1 MKKLICLGGC
11 CIALSASAQ
20 QVLPATAVSKAVDST
35 AALIRR
41 HYVFADKGEHIATHF
56 EAQYKAGAFS
66 NTTNWQAFDS
76 LGTAILRSFSQDG
89 HLYLRYNPDKVKALR
104 SQQQAHGVD
113 DFFHGPRA
121 SAQNYGFREAKVLA
135 GNTGYIKLDEIN
147 ISDESLPVLQAAMTF
162 LSRTRSL
169 IIDLRDNGG
178 GGSEIKPVL
187 ESYFLPPGLPL
198 LEFRSRSGQPEVD
211 SSVAIDAAHAYHGAL
226 YVLVNKKT
234 ASAAEAFAYVMQA
247 QQRATV
253 IGQPS
258 AGAANHNTFF
268 PLNNAI
274 FISISEAAPVLPGTR
289 ESWEGKGVQPDK
301 VTAPG
306 EEIEEALKI
315 IKGLQQ

>member
-11 CIALSASAQ
+11 CIVLSASAQ

-41 HYVFADKGEHIATHF
+41 HYVFADKGDRIASHF
-56 EAQYKAGAFS
+56 ETQYKAGAFS
-66 NTTNWQAFDS
+66 NMADWKAFDS

-121 SAQNYGFREAKVLA
+121 SAQNYGFREVKVLT
-135 GNTGYIKLDEIN
+135 GNTGYIKMDEIN

-198 LEFRSRSGQPEVD
+198 LEFHSWSGQLEVD
-211 SSVAIDAAHAYHGAL
+211 SSVAMDAARAYHGAL

-247 QQRATV
+247 QQRAKV

-258 AGAANHNTFF
+258 AGAANHNAFF
-268 PLNNAI
+268 PVNNAI

-289 ESWEGKGVQPDK
+289 ESWEGKGVQPDH

-315 IKGLQQ
+315 IKGRQE